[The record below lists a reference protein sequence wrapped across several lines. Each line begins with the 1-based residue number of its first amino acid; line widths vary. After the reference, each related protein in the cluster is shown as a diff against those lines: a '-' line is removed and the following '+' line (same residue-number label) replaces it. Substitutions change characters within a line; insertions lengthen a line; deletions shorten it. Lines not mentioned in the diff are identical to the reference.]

1 MSDERATT
9 SPSVRPGGPR
19 GLRGQMAFMAFGR
32 DPLGFVERLARDF
45 PGGAARLPMPGTAL
59 VYLTEPEAI
68 GAVLLD
74 RERVFIKDW
83 TTRSLG
89 PVLGNGLFT
98 SEGDFWRR
106 QRGLVAPALH
116 RKQIGAYVEI
126 AARRAAA
133 YVASLR
139 DGEVRDVKPDMTRLT
154 MEVVAEALFGADLG
168 DAATRVARALEQALG
183 AFESLIYTWRR
194 FVPAAWDQPVRRR
207 LRDASAALDAVVV
220 EIIRKKREAGAGGD
234 HASPDLLSRLLAAR
248 DEGGAGMTDQQVR
261 DEVVTMLLAGH
272 ETTAMALSFALW
284 FLATAPGAA
293 ASIAAEAAGGGGPI
307 AETEDVA
314 RLVTAAAAFRETLR
328 LRPPIWLFG
337 REATR
342 DTVVGRFR
350 IERGEQVLVTPWL
363 MHHDARWFPEP
374 GAFRPE
380 RWTDAFEEALPRHV
394 YLPFGGGLR
403 TCAGLHFALM
413 EGAVVLAT
421 ICRAMTVERADDG
434 DLELSPA
441 ITLRPR
447 AGVRLR
453 FRARSAPSGQ

>member
-1 MSDERATT
+1 MSDTPRSTPPAA
-9 SPSVRPGGPR
+9 RPGGPR
-19 GLRGQMAFMAFGR
+19 GIAGHLAFLGFGR
-32 DPLGFVERLARDF
+32 DPLGFVERLVRDY

-59 VYLTEPEAI
+59 VYLTDPEAI

-106 QRGLVAPALH
+106 QRNLVAPALH
-116 RKQIGAYVEI
+116 RKQIGVYVEI
-126 AARRAAA
+126 AARRAAGW
-133 YVASLR
+133 VASLG

-154 MEVVAEALFGADLG
+154 MEIVAEALFGAELG
-168 DAATRVARALEQALG
+168 DAAARVARALEEALR
-183 AFESLIYTWRR
+183 AFETLIYTWRR
-194 FVPAAWDQPVRRR
+194 FVPAEWDQPVRRR
-207 LRDASAALDAVVV
+207 LEEASVALDAVVG
-220 EIIRKKREAGAGGD
+220 EIIRRKR
-234 HASPDLLSRLLAAR
+234 ASASDGSDLLSRLLAAR
-248 DEGGAGMTDQQVR
+248 DEGGAGMSDQQVR

-284 FLATAPGAA
+284 FLAAAPEAA
-293 ASIAAEAAGGGGPI
+293 ARIAAEATGPVAD
-307 AETEDVA
+307 AEEVA
-314 RLVTAAAAFRETLR
+314 RLASAGAAFKETLR
-328 LRPPIWLFG
+328 LRPPVWLFG

-342 DTVVGRFR
+342 DTVVGRFQ
-350 IERGEQVLVTPWL
+350 IEKGEQVLVATWL
-363 MHHDARWFPEP
+363 MHQDARWFPDP

-380 RWTDAFEEALPRHV
+380 RWTPAFEEALPRHV

-421 ICRAMTVERADDG
+421 LCRSFTVARVDAAS
-434 DLELSPA
+434 LELSPA

-453 FRARSAPSGQ
+453 FQAR